1 VEVKSPL
8 DFVGSLFP
16 DPVLSLQSSAW
27 NTTSVSCERE
37 TKSKMQVVA
46 EAIMVPRSASPQSN
60 HEAQNTA
67 ESEQPNGPKRQK
79 SRHRASVA
87 CATCRERRIRC
98 VVPPGDTECVQC
110 KRAGTE
116 CIIKNDDERRRPISR
131 AYMSTLT
138 DRVAVLEGML
148 KERGTEPPPIVYPP
162 KTTRGSLPGE
172 PEHSPNRAASQM
184 QQSGM
189 LREPA
194 IMENTSPSSLQ
205 DDALDGSHVGSN
217 ASVDG
222 QRDRHDQEGSQG
234 TPIDDK
240 KEGILSRLLSTR
252 GHLSFDQISGRLRY
266 YGPTVNSHIYSEL
279 EVDDA
284 KSSRENME
292 QARRAEKVIR
302 TLPLETHDYLMG
314 LFWQHYN
321 GVLHVVHEEAF
332 NEDREAGRSQFYSG
346 FLHICILAM
355 GYRFSDKSR
364 PDMQRISLPDR
375 ESTLQREAKYM
386 LDLELERPGGIPSVA
401 ALLILGD
408 SEVGVGRDNVGWM
421 YAGMA
426 MRLCYD
432 IGLHLDSR
440 QSGMTQR
447 EIDIRKMTM
456 WACVIYDRYWS
467 LFLGRPTTM
476 KSADLEIYSLS
487 EQFERLGTCMPA
499 GPQKSQNTRIYEALL
514 DLMEIAGKIVENSE
528 HRRQQNSL
536 ETPDQSAY
544 FRMAALDREIHN
556 WAAKLPADLRYTEE
570 NRASAPFS
578 FYLMHQQYHAVL
590 ILLHRPFAR
599 YDDPNAQETEE
610 VSALDSHFSRAS
622 RGICTKSAVT
632 MARIFWHHRQR
643 FDGKQIFCIG
653 MQHAGAA
660 ATALIAA
667 LAYIPDTTDRTNN
680 MQYLEVLHAALT
692 DMAHAYQPAE
702 RMAHVLNA
710 VMIELRGGLISP
722 QKALSTSATIP
733 ARRGST
739 AVDSDRPSMK
749 RRQTDNPRKTRAMP
763 PPTTFRNHRA
773 SDASTASQQL
783 HQQQN
788 DFVMVTPRT
797 ETSAWPD
804 LTTVDSHQS
813 HHSHQFHEA
822 TLLPTP
828 DTANMISPERRTD
841 WLNGGALG
849 VNDFP
854 TMPSMAGLPGIDGET
869 FPEFLT
875 LPNEDDWS
883 RWHDGQVTHDLDGM
897 QFDRFT

>member
-1 VEVKSPL
+1 
-8 DFVGSLFP
+8 
-16 DPVLSLQSSAW
+16 
-27 NTTSVSCERE
+27 
-37 TKSKMQVVA
+37 MQVVT

-60 HEAQNTA
+60 NEGQNQL
-67 ESEQPNGPKRQK
+67 ENEQSSGPKRQK

-98 VVPPGDTECVQC
+98 VVPQGDSECVQC
-110 KRAGTE
+110 KRAGTD
-116 CIIKNDDERRRPISR
+116 CVIKNDDERRRPISR

-148 KERGTEPPPIVYPP
+148 KDRGAEPPPVVYPP
-162 KTTRGSLPGE
+162 KTTRGSLAGE
-172 PEHSPNRAASQM
+172 GDSSPTRAAFQFHQTNM
-184 QQSGM
+184 AA
-189 LREPA
+189 REP
-194 IMENTSPSSLQ
+194 IIPENTSPASAQ
-205 DDALDGSHVGSN
+205 DDGLDGSHVDSN
-217 ASVDG
+217 TSIEG
-222 QRDRHDQEGSQG
+222 QRDHGDQEGSHC

-292 QARRAEKVIR
+292 QVRRAEKVIR

-332 NEDREAGRSQFYSG
+332 NEDRECGRTQFYSG

-355 GYRFSDKSR
+355 GYRFADKSR
-364 PDMQRISLPDR
+364 QDMQRIALPDR

-432 IGLHLDSR
+432 IGLHLDSSK
-440 QSGMTQR
+440 SGMAQR
-447 EIDIRKMTM
+447 EIDIRRMTM

-499 GPQKSQNTRIYEALL
+499 GPEKSMNTRIYEALL
-514 DLMEIAGKIVENSE
+514 DLMEIAGKIVENTE
-528 HRRQQNSL
+528 HRKQHNFEQ
-536 ETPDQSAY
+536 TPDQSAY
-544 FRMAALDREIHN
+544 FRMAALDRELHN
-556 WAAKLPADLRYTEE
+556 WMAKLPNDLRYTEE
-570 NRASAPFS
+570 NRTLAPFS

-599 YDDPNAQETEE
+599 YDDPNSQESEE

-622 RGICTKSAVT
+622 RGICTKSAVA

-667 LAYIPDTTDRTNN
+667 LAYIPDTADRTNN
-680 MQYLEVLHAALT
+680 MQYLEVLHAALQ

-710 VMIELRGGLISP
+710 VMIELRGGAN
-722 QKALSTSATIP
+722 K
-733 ARRGST
+733 
-739 AVDSDRPSMK
+739 
-749 RRQTDNPRKTRAMP
+749 PRKDHFIIILNDP
-763 PPTTFRNHRA
+763 SPTGQCCCGGRSSLNK
-773 SDASTASQQL
+773 
-783 HQQQN
+783 
-788 DFVMVTPRT
+788 
-797 ETSAWPD
+797 ETSNRQHKEED
-804 LTTVDSHQS
+804 
-813 HHSHQFHEA
+813 
-822 TLLPTP
+822 
-828 DTANMISPERRTD
+828 ANAASNFAP
-841 WLNGGALG
+841 AA
-849 VNDFP
+849 
-854 TMPSMAGLPGIDGET
+854 SC
-869 FPEFLT
+869 
-875 LPNEDDWS
+875 
-883 RWHDGQVTHDLDGM
+883 Q
-897 QFDRFT
+897 

>member
-1 VEVKSPL
+1 
-8 DFVGSLFP
+8 
-16 DPVLSLQSSAW
+16 
-27 NTTSVSCERE
+27 
-37 TKSKMQVVA
+37 M
-46 EAIMVPRSASPQSN
+46 
-60 HEAQNTA
+60 
-67 ESEQPNGPKRQK
+67 
-79 SRHRASVA
+79 
-87 CATCRERRIRC
+87 
-98 VVPPGDTECVQC
+98 
-110 KRAGTE
+110 
-116 CIIKNDDERRRPISR
+116 IKNDDERRRPISR

-138 DRVAVLEGML
+138 DRVALLEGML
-148 KERGTEPPPIVYPP
+148 KDRGAEAPPVVYPP
-162 KTTRGSLPGE
+162 KTTRGSLNGDGE
-172 PEHSPNRAASQM
+172 GSPTRQPFSAQPTVST
-184 QQSGM
+184 
-189 LREPA
+189 REPA
-194 IMENTSPSSLQ
+194 IPENTSPASMH
-205 DDALDGSHVGSN
+205 DDTVEGSHGGSN
-217 ASVDG
+217 ASIDG
-222 QRDRHDQEGSQG
+222 QRDRGDPDATLG

-279 EVDDA
+279 EVDDS
-284 KSSRENME
+284 KSSRETVE

-302 TLPLETHDYLMG
+302 TLPMETHEYLMG

-332 NEDREAGRSQFYSG
+332 NEDREAGRTQFYSG

-364 PDMQRISLPDR
+364 PDMQRIALPDR
-375 ESTLQREAKYM
+375 ESTLHREAKYM
-386 LDLELERPGGIPSVA
+386 LDLELERPGGMPSVA

-487 EQFERLGTCMPA
+487 DHFERLGTCMPA
-499 GPQKSQNTRIYEALL
+499 GPEKSMNTRIYEALI
-514 DLMEIAGKIVENSE
+514 DLMEIAGKIVENTE
-528 HRRQQNSL
+528 HRKVYNEQ
-536 ETPDQSAY
+536 TPDQSAY

-556 WAAKLPADLRYTEE
+556 WAARLPADLRYTEE

-578 FYLMHQQYHAVL
+578 FYLLHQQYHAVL

-599 YDDPNAQETEE
+599 YDDPNALETEE

-622 RGICTKSAVT
+622 RGICTKSAVAT
-632 MARIFWHHRQR
+632 ARIFWHHRQR

-653 MQHAGAA
+653 MQHAGSA

-680 MQYLEVLHAALT
+680 MSYLEVLHHALQ

-710 VMIELRGGLISP
+710 VMIELRGGPISP
-722 QKALSTSATIP
+722 GKAISSTSSTIP
-733 ARRGST
+733 ARRYST
-739 AVDSDRPSMK
+739 ALDLNERPTMK
-749 RRQTDNPRKTRAMP
+749 RRQTDNTRKVKPMP
-763 PPTTFRNHRA
+763 PPTSSRNHRM
-773 SDASTASQQL
+773 SDASAASQQM
-783 HQQQN
+783 QQTN

-797 ETSAWPD
+797 EGSAWPD
-804 LTTVDSHQS
+804 VHGLEN
-813 HHSHQFHEA
+813 FHDQA
-822 TLLPTP
+822 LLPTP
-828 DTANMISPERRTD
+828 DTTNMISPGRRTD
-841 WLNGGALG
+841 WLNGPMGT
-849 VNDFP
+849 NDFP
-854 TMPSMAGLPGIDGET
+854 SMPSMSMLPGLADGDT

-883 RWHDGQVTHDLDGM
+883 RWHNGPDTEVTHDLDGM
-897 QFDRFT
+897 RFGMGP

>member
-1 VEVKSPL
+1 
-8 DFVGSLFP
+8 
-16 DPVLSLQSSAW
+16 
-27 NTTSVSCERE
+27 
-37 TKSKMQVVA
+37 MQVGVNS
-46 EAIMVPRSASPQSN
+46 ITMPSTDSPPSNNEGQSQPEN
-60 HEAQNTA
+60 
-67 ESEQPNGPKRQK
+67 EQPNGPKRQK

-98 VVPPGDTECVQC
+98 VVPQGDSECVQC
-110 KRAGTE
+110 RRAGTE

-138 DRVAVLEGML
+138 DRVALLEGML
-148 KERGTEPPPIVYPP
+148 KDHGSEPPPVVYPP
-162 KTTRGSLPGE
+162 KTTRGTLTGDGE
-172 PEHSPNRAASQM
+172 SSPSR
-184 QQSGM
+184 QSYHPRQSSTN
-189 LREPA
+189 REPA
-194 IMENTSPSSLQ
+194 IPENTSPSSLHVME
-205 DDALDGSHVGSN
+205 DAGEGSHGGSN

-222 QRDRHDQEGSQG
+222 QRDRGEQDATQG

-240 KEGILSRLLSTR
+240 KVGILSRLLSTR

-279 EVDDA
+279 EVDDT
-284 KSSRENME
+284 KSNRDNLE

-302 TLPLETHDYLMG
+302 TLPMETHEYLMS

-332 NEDREAGRSQFYSG
+332 NEDREAGRTGYYSG

-355 GYRFSDKSR
+355 GYRFADKSR
-364 PDMQRISLPDR
+364 ADMQRIALPDR
-375 ESTLQREAKYM
+375 ESTLHREAKYM
-386 LDLELERPGGIPSVA
+386 LDLELERPGGMPSVA

-487 EQFERLGTCMPA
+487 DHFERLGTCMPA
-499 GPQKSQNTRIYEALL
+499 TSERSLNTRIYEALI
-514 DLMEIAGKIVENSE
+514 DLMEIAGKIVENTE
-528 HRRQQNSL
+528 HRKMYNEQ
-536 ETPDQSAY
+536 TPDQSAY

-556 WAAKLPADLRYTEE
+556 WAARLPADLRYTEE
-570 NRASAPFS
+570 NRATAPFS
-578 FYLMHQQYHAVL
+578 FYLLHQQYHAVL

-599 YDDPNAQETEE
+599 YDDPNNQESEE

-622 RGICTKSAVT
+622 RGICTKSAVAI
-632 MARIFWHHRQR
+632 ARIFWHHRQR

-667 LAYIPDTTDRTNN
+667 LAYIPDATDRTNN
-680 MQYLEVLHAALT
+680 MSYLEVLHHALQ

-702 RMAHVLNA
+702 RMAQVLNA
-710 VMIELRGGLISP
+710 VMIELRGGPISP
-722 QKALSTSATIP
+722 GKHISSTSSTIP

-739 AVDSDRPSMK
+739 VMDFAERPTMK
-749 RRQTDNPRKTRAMP
+749 RRQTDTTRKSKPMP
-763 PPTTFRNHRA
+763 PPTSSRNHRT
-773 SDASTASQQL
+773 SDASAASQPLQ
-783 HQQQN
+783 HGN

-797 ETSAWPD
+797 EGSGSGWPD
-804 LTTVDSHQS
+804 VHTMDTFQDQ
-813 HHSHQFHEA
+813 A
-822 TLLPTP
+822 LLPTP
-828 DTANMISPERRTD
+828 DTTNMISPGRRTD
-841 WLNGGALG
+841 WLNGGLAPG
-849 VNDFP
+849 DFP
-854 TMPSMAGLPGIDGET
+854 TMPSMGMMPGLDTDT

-875 LPNEDDWS
+875 LPNDDDWS
-883 RWHDGQVTHDLDGM
+883 RWHNGPDVTPHDLDGM
-897 QFDRFT
+897 QFGKFT